1 MSVFAPY
8 LLYDGKFFCVAQV
21 TRVIIGADFVLRL
34 TFKFP
39 RNFFKFAFFS
49 SRADW

>member
-1 MSVFAPY
+1 MGITVTPQGTKFATTGGLQV
-8 LLYDGKFFCVAQV
+8 LLG
-21 TRVIIGADFVLRL
+21 IGADFVLRL